1 MKIERINENQIRC
14 TLDRS
19 DLADRQ
25 IELSELAYGSAK
37 ARRLFQELI
46 QTAAAEVG
54 FDVENMPLMVE
65 AIPMSMDSIVL
76 IVTRVE
82 DPDELDTR
90 FSRFSPNP
98 EEEWSESDTMDDLLG
113 GLLEGAEMLK
123 ELLQKNNAAA
133 SPAPSGQDPAAESA
147 HSATASDP
155 ASVPTTA
162 AIPSARLFSFD
173 SLDAVTHAAAATN
186 GVILVHS
193 TLYKDPRDGQYY
205 LCIRCGEDEDA
216 FRRTCNTLSE
226 YGILKYSSAGA
237 LAYCEEHC
245 EILIASRALDKL
257 MKLA

>member
-14 TLDRS
+14 TLNRS
-19 DLADRQ
+19 DLEDRQ
-25 IELSELAYGSAK
+25 IELRELAYGSDK

-90 FSRFSPNP
+90 FSRFSPNT
-98 EEEWSESDTMDDLLG
+98 EEEWGESDPMDDLMN
-113 GLLEGAEMLK
+113 GLLEGADVLK
-123 ELLQKNNAAA
+123 ELLHKATNGPVAV
-133 SPAPSGQDPAAESA
+133 PAATPA
-147 HSATASDP
+147 IHQATAEKTSG
-155 ASVPTTA
+155 A
-162 AIPSARLFSFD
+162 AVTPSSRLFSFD
-173 SLDAVTHAAAATN
+173 SLDGVIHAASAIN
-186 GVILVHS
+186 GAILVHS
-193 TLYKDPRDGQYY
+193 SLYKDPADGRYT
-205 LCIRCGEDEDA
+205 LCIHCGEDEDA

-226 YGILKYSSAGA
+226 YGSLRHSSAGV

-245 EILIASRALDKL
+245 DILIASRALDKL
-257 MKLA
+257 IRLA

>member
-14 TLDRS
+14 TLNRS

-25 IELSELAYGSAK
+25 IELSELAYGSTK

-90 FSRFSPNP
+90 FSRFSPSP
-98 EEEWSESDTMDDLLG
+98 EEEWSDTEPMDDFMS
-113 GLLEGAEMLK
+113 GLLEGAELLK
-123 ELLQKNNAAA
+123 ELIHKDRVIPSSSQDA
-133 SPAPSGQDPAAESA
+133 SQSADQPQTTVAPTTSL
-147 HSATASDP
+147 AT
-155 ASVPTTA
+155 VPT
-162 AIPSARLFSFD
+162 ARLFSFD
-173 SLDAVTHAAAATN
+173 SLDAAAHAAAAV
-186 GVILVHS
+186 GSIILVHS
-193 TLYKDPRDGQYY
+193 TLYKNPSNDQYY
-205 LCIRCGEDEDA
+205 LCLHCGEDEDA
-216 FRRTCNTLSE
+216 FRRTCNTVSE
-226 YGILKYSSAGA
+226 YGTLRHSSAGV

-245 EILIASRALDKL
+245 EILIANRALDKL
-257 MKLA
+257 VKLA

>member
-14 TLDRS
+14 TLNRS

-25 IELSELAYGSAK
+25 IELSELAYGSDK
-37 ARRLFQELI
+37 ARRLFHELI

-90 FSRFSPNP
+90 FSRFSPGT
-98 EEEWSESDTMDDLLG
+98 EEDWSEADPMDDLMS
-113 GLLEGAEMLK
+113 GLLEGADLLK
-123 ELLQKNNAAA
+123 ELLQKTTDQASSQTIPKISSNSQETSSSDQPSASTMAA
-133 SPAPSGQDPAAESA
+133 
-147 HSATASDP
+147 T
-155 ASVPTTA
+155 
-162 AIPSARLFSFD
+162 PSARLFSFG
-173 SLDAVTHAAAATN
+173 SLDAVTQAAAAIS

-193 TLYKDPRDGQYY
+193 TLYKDSTNGQYF
-205 LCIRCGEDEDA
+205 LCLHCGEDEDA

-226 YGILKYSSAGA
+226 YGTLRHSSAGV

-245 EILIASRALDKL
+245 EILIANRALDKL
-257 MKLA
+257 ARLA

>member
-14 TLDRS
+14 TLSRS

-25 IELSELAYGSAK
+25 IELSELAYGSDK
-37 ARRLFQELI
+37 ARRLFHELI

-90 FSRFSPNP
+90 FSRFSPGTEDDWNEADP
-98 EEEWSESDTMDDLLG
+98 LDDLMG
-113 GLLEGAEMLK
+113 GLLEGAELLK
-123 ELLQKNNAAA
+123 EILQKGNITQSKAQTEDQAE
-133 SPAPSGQDPAAESA
+133 PQTQTDPS
-147 HSATASDP
+147 TAS
-155 ASVPTTA
+155 AMA
-162 AIPSARLFSFD
+162 ATPSARLFAFD
-173 SLDAVTHAAAATN
+173 SLDAVTQAASAIS

-193 TLYKDPRDGQYY
+193 TLYKDGVNGTY
-205 LCIRCGEDEDA
+205 LLCLHCGEDEDA

-226 YGILKYSSAGA
+226 YGSLKHSSAA
-237 LAYCEEHC
+237 VLAYCEEHC
-245 EILIASRALDKL
+245 EVLIANRALDKL
-257 MKLA
+257 ARLA

>member
-14 TLDRS
+14 TLNRS

-25 IELSELAYGSAK
+25 IELSELAYGSDK
-37 ARRLFQELI
+37 ARRLFHELI

-90 FSRFSPNP
+90 FSRFSPNT
-98 EEEWSESDTMDDLLG
+98 EEEWNETDPVDDLMG
-113 GLLEGAEMLK
+113 GLLEGAELLK
-123 ELLQKNNAAA
+123 ELIQKSAAGQTAPQFSVSSQEPTLQDRSSASTIAA
-133 SPAPSGQDPAAESA
+133 
-147 HSATASDP
+147 T
-155 ASVPTTA
+155 
-162 AIPSARLFSFD
+162 PSARLFSFG
-173 SLDAVTHAAAATN
+173 SLDAVTQAAAAIS

-193 TLYKDPRDGQYY
+193 TLYKDPIHGQYF
-205 LCIRCGEDEDA
+205 LCLHCGEDEDA

-226 YGILKYSSAGA
+226 YGTLRHSSAGV

-245 EILIASRALDKL
+245 EVLIASRALDKL
-257 MKLA
+257 ARLA

>member
-14 TLDRS
+14 TLNRS

-25 IELSELAYGSAK
+25 IELSELAYGSDK
-37 ARRLFQELI
+37 ARRLFHELI

-90 FSRFSPNP
+90 FSRFSPNM
-98 EEEWSESDTMDDLLG
+98 EEDWSDVDSMDDLMS
-113 GLLEGAEMLK
+113 GLLEGAELIK
-123 ELLQKNNAAA
+123 ELLHREGISQAAA
-133 SPAPSGQDPAAESA
+133 QTAAHPDQPSPSDTPAPSSVAA
-147 HSATASDP
+147 T
-155 ASVPTTA
+155 
-162 AIPSARLFSFD
+162 PSARLFSFD
-173 SLDAVTHAAAATN
+173 SLDAVTQAAAAIS
-186 GVILVHS
+186 GIILVHS
-193 TLYKDPRDGQYY
+193 TLYKDPANGQYF
-205 LCIRCGEDEDA
+205 LCLHCGEDEDA

-226 YGILKYSSAGA
+226 YGTLRHSSTGV

-245 EILIASRALDKL
+245 EVLIASRALDKL
-257 MKLA
+257 ARLA